1 MTARRRTRSIHAE
14 AGQLPLFDVPA
25 VAPADLVD
33 AAVVAAAELVL
44 DSSVS
49 VLPRTELSGLRGY
62 PVVRWSSTVAER
74 MSSGAGPMLDAQ
86 VLELWEMCPAEGAG
100 GGPGGPGG
108 AGGGGGPAGGGGA
121 GWGGPAAGAGAPPAA
136 PLSIVGFVATGQW
149 KRALYVASELRGFGE
164 TVVLTERRPTAL
176 SLTAADLADVSVV
189 HTSHAGE
196 ELLVRGSKVADPPR
210 IVAVR
215 YWEERLFAH
224 ALATGVPITPQP
236 APA

>member
-1 MTARRRTRSIHAE
+1 MTARRRAREIRAE
-14 AGQLPLFDVPA
+14 AGQIPLFEVP
-25 VAPADLVD
+25 VAPPADLVD
-33 AAVVAAAELVL
+33 AAVVTAAELVL

-74 MSSGAGPMLDAQ
+74 MSAGAGPMLDAQ

-100 GGPGGPGG
+100 T
-108 AGGGGGPAGGGGA
+108 
-121 GWGGPAAGAGAPPAA
+121 PPAA
-136 PLSIVGFVATGQW
+136 PLSIVGFIATGQW

-176 SLTAADLADVSVV
+176 SLTAADLAGVSVV

>member
-1 MTARRRTRSIHAE
+1 MGPNETALP
-14 AGQLPLFDVPA
+14 GPDQLDIA
-25 VAPADLVD
+25 
-33 AAVVAAAELVL
+33 
-44 DSSVS
+44 
-49 VLPRTELSGLRGY
+49 
-62 PVVRWSSTVAER
+62 
-74 MSSGAGPMLDAQ
+74 SGAD
-86 VLELWEMCPAEGAG
+86 
-100 GGPGGPGG
+100 
-108 AGGGGGPAGGGGA
+108 
-121 GWGGPAAGAGAPPAA
+121 
-136 PLSIVGFVATGQW
+136 
-149 KRALYVASELRGFGE
+149 
-164 TVVLTERRPTAL
+164 ERRPTAL

>member
-1 MTARRRTRSIHAE
+1 MTARRRTRTVRAE
-14 AGQLPLFDVPA
+14 AGQIPLFEVPA
-25 VAPADLVD
+25 VPPAGLVD
-33 AAVVAAAELVL
+33 AAVVTAAELVL

-62 PVVRWSSTVAER
+62 PVIRWSSTVTER

-86 VLELWEMCPAEGAG
+86 VLELWEMCPAE
-100 GGPGGPGG
+100 
-108 AGGGGGPAGGGGA
+108 
-121 GWGGPAAGAGAPPAA
+121 GAGAPPAA

-176 SLTAADLADVSVV
+176 SLTAADLADVSGV

-196 ELLVRGSKVADPPR
+196 ELLVRGSKVTDPPR